1 MSRTFAGR
9 RSDFFAIRKELCG
22 FKPTNSNAFTRRLSL
37 MIRYGVEATL
47 LLNCRLPTLLSIR
60 SGELRVQLK
69 KKLQCHLN
77 ESRAYVGLH
86 LSEGRGFNIAHRQ
99 PKIRVVEEIE
109 KLSPELQLFGFGQV
123 NVLERR
129 EVPVDVSRAEHGV
142 AALIPEYLKTP
153 LRIWL
158 KWLECA

>member
-1 MSRTFAGR
+1 
-9 RSDFFAIRKELCG
+9 
-22 FKPTNSNAFTRRLSL
+22 
-37 MIRYGVEATL
+37 MIRYRGSELHCFRIADYP
-47 LLNCRLPTLLSIR
+47 RLSIR

-77 ESRAYVGLH
+77 HSRAYVGLH

-123 NVLERR
+123 NVLEPR
-129 EVPVDVSRAEHGV
+129 EVPVDVTRAKHGV
-142 AALIPEYLKTP
+142 ATLIPEYLKTS
-153 LRIWL
+153 LRVWL
-158 KWLECA
+158 KWLECAYVEPLLGGPRAGVWISNHVGPIAGKP